1 MIEAPFLAQMFFMVY
16 IYENHRDTSCVSTLN
31 PIWPPFSK
39 WLTLGNIKSNLNF
52 KNQARV
58 FKFEVMDAIDTR
70 IKNIKKKFFRS

>member
-52 KNQARV
+52 KNQASV
-58 FKFEVMDAIDTR
+58 FQFEIMDAIDTR
-70 IKNIKKKFFRS
+70 IKNIKKIIF

>member
-16 IYENHRDTSCVSTLN
+16 IYENHRDPSCVSTLN

-58 FKFEVMDAIDTR
+58 FKFEIMDAIDTR
-70 IKNIKKKFFRS
+70 IKKIKKKRNIM